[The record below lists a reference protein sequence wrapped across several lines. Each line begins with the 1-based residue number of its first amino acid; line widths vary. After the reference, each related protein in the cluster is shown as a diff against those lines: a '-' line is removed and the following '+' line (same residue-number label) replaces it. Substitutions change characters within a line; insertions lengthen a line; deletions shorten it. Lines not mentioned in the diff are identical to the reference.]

1 MVPMD
6 AFIIIMSI
14 IKATQNAKCTLCHH
28 YVSLSVPVFTC
39 HRATPPHLVVN
50 VHRPLSLN
58 HQSSINPQ
66 PIVKQAMYSKQPDT
80 IRSLTSFP
88 QQQPQPP
95 PPINQS
101 INHWL
106 TRSLVHDRPTP
117 LNRSA
122 RRIMDQEWYQEAKR
136 LLETPFDAEDPT
148 HAALLQQ

>member
-1 MVPMD
+1 MD
-6 AFIIIMSI
+6 AFIIMST

-28 YVSLSVPVFTC
+28 YPMCLCLCLCLPVTVQ
-39 HRATPPHLVVN
+39 HLLTSWSTSIAL
-50 VHRPLSLN
+50 PLN